1 MARIEGIQLPD
12 NVRIDYALTLL
23 YGVGWP
29 MSKKILGKAG
39 IAEGK
44 RVKELS
50 DDEINSITKSMD
62 GIEVEG
68 DLKRKVRENIQRLT
82 AIGTYKGIRH
92 AKGLPVHGQRT
103 RTNARTKRGKRKTVG
118 AFKKETLSKMQTHSM
133 GSTSSPR
140 ASKSQDLQ
148 SSGQAKQVEPAKKGT
163 K

>member
-29 MSKKILGKAG
+29 MSKKILGKAK
-39 IAEGK
+39 IAENK

-50 DDEINSITKSMD
+50 DDEINSITKAMD
-62 GIEVEG
+62 GVEVEG

-92 AKGLPVHGQRT
+92 ARGLPVHGQRT

-118 AFKKETLSKMQTHSM
+118 AFKKETLSKMQTRSA
-133 GSTSSPR
+133 GTGP
-140 ASKSQDLQ
+140 
-148 SSGQAKQVEPAKKGT
+148 AKQAEPAKK
-163 K
+163 